1 MSLTYS
7 RSRGILYAIVVFLV
21 ACSMRLVYLQIIAGP
36 TLAAEGQSIRT
47 HSSEVAAKRG
57 SITDATGVVL
67 ADSILTYDIA
77 VNQVNIRAYVHED
90 DNGDEV
96 GRGPAEAARQLAPL
110 LGMDEAELGGR
121 LLGDSTYVYLKRN
134 VDAVTYRQIR
144 AHAPR
149 RQALLKAFPQV
160 A

>member
-7 RSRGILYAIVVFLV
+7 RSRGILYTIVVFLV

-96 GRGPAEAARQLAPL
+96 GRGPA
-110 LGMDEAELGGR
+110 
-121 LLGDSTYVYLKRN
+121 
-134 VDAVTYRQIR
+134 
-144 AHAPR
+144 
-149 RQALLKAFPQV
+149 
-160 A
+160 